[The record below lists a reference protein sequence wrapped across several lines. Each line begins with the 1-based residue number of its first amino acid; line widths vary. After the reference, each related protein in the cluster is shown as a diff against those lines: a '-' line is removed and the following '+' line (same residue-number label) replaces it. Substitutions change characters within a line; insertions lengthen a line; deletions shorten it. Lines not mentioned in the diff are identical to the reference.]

1 MSTATIETPVTSSKH
16 AVRGEE
22 LLAKVKELVH
32 QGNVK
37 RLVVLAED
45 GTSVLEIPLTAGVV
59 GAVLA
64 PALVAIGAIAA
75 LAKHYT
81 LLVETTGD
89 EARSVDPEC

>member
-1 MSTATIETPVTSSKH
+1 MSTPTIEKPATGSKH

-22 LLAKVKELVH
+22 LLAKVKELIH

-45 GTSVLEIPLTAGVV
+45 GTAVLEIPLTAGVV

-75 LAKHYT
+75 LAKNYT
-81 LLVETTGD
+81 LLVETTED
-89 EARSVDPEC
+89 ESRSVDPEC